1 MTETFSPISWLIV
14 GLPVLSFL
22 VIGFVIVVSG
32 KTQRLAR
39 AVAPWVLI
47 ACLIAALVISA
58 GALRETLARN
68 TQAAQQVVADDNGSS
83 FNHEGEGEGEALPL
97 SVWYQKSIDWMTP
110 EPATVQPETSAV
122 TPNLPV
128 DRTLRVG
135 VLLDPLAAVML
146 LVVVLVSLLVQIYSF
161 GYMKREEHPR
171 FYLFMSLFTASMLG
185 LVISSS
191 LLQLFIFWELV
202 GLCSYLLI
210 GFWYHKPE
218 AARAAIKAFVVTR
231 FGDLG
236 LLFAVV
242 FLWLGYGNL
251 SFDTLSTAI
260 GHNATLAPVSMSVI
274 ALLIFFGAMGKSAQ
288 FPLHIWL
295 PDAMEGPTSV
305 SALIHAAT
313 MVAAGIFLVART
325 FFIFQAGPSSLVV
338 VVLIGAFT
346 ALFAASIGLVQTDMK
361 KVMAYSTIS
370 QLGYMMMGL
379 GLAAPAAA
387 FFHLTTHAFFKA
399 LLFLTAGSVIHAA
412 HTQNIWEM
420 GGLFKKMKVTAITC
434 LIGGLALAGIVPLA
448 GFFSKDKLLEA
459 ALDVAHGKN
468 AIVAGVISPGL
479 GWLILIMA
487 LVTVLMTA
495 FYTTRMWTLV
505 FLGKP
510 RTPEAE
516 HAHESPFSMTFALI
530 VLAAITVVAG
540 FWLVPGLTAMEWR
553 GHNGFALSPVGIV
566 GFLLAVGGIAW
577 GYLVY
582 SKAPAKEPL
591 LKLGVIYTG
600 MVNLWW
606 VNAFFVW
613 LAGHVVLGLGS
624 FIRWFDKTVVDGGL
638 VDGTAWITGRIGH
651 TFRRVGA
658 GPLPGQLQYYAFVI
672 FLIAVLVIL
681 GMSGY
686 ATVFHSMGA
695 FGR

>member
-14 GLPVLSFL
+14 ALPVLSFL
-22 VIGFVIVVSG
+22 LIALVIVVSG
-32 KTQRLAR
+32 KTQRFAR
-39 AVAPWVLI
+39 AVSPWVLV
-47 ACLIAALVISA
+47 ACLAAALVISL
-58 GALRETLARN
+58 GALRETLARDTEATHLVTA
-68 TQAAQQVVADDNGSS
+68 TQDHGGAHHRDTEP
-83 FNHEGEGEGEALPL
+83 HPL
-97 SVWYQKSIDWMTP
+97 GTWYQKSIDWMVP
-110 EPATVQPETSAV
+110 EPATEQVETSAV
-122 TPNLPV
+122 LPKPPT

-146 LVVVLVSLLVQIYSF
+146 VVVLVVSLLVQIYSF

-171 FYLFMSLFTASMLG
+171 FYLYMSLFTASMLG

-236 LLFAVV
+236 LLFAVI

-251 SFDTLSTAI
+251 SFDALSDAI
-260 GHNATLAPVSMSVI
+260 RMDATLAPVSMAVI

-325 FFIFQAGPSSLVV
+325 FFIFEAGPSSLLVV
-338 VVLIGAFT
+338 ALIGAFT
-346 ALFAASIGLVQTDMK
+346 ALLAASIALAQTDMK

-379 GLAAPAAA
+379 GLAVPAAA

-399 LLFLTAGSVIHAA
+399 LLFLTAGSVIHAV

-420 GGLFKKMKVTAITC
+420 GGLWKKMKVTAITC
-434 LIGGLALAGIVPLA
+434 AIGGLALAGIPLLA
-448 GFFSKDKLLEA
+448 GFFSKDKLLEGA
-459 ALDVAHGKN
+459 WEAMLGRAHG
-468 AIVAGVISPGL
+468 AAAASIGAGVGT
-479 GWLILIMA
+479 LILVMA
-487 LVTVLMTA
+487 LAGVVMTA
-495 FYTTRMWTLV
+495 FYTARMWTLV

-510 RTPEAE
+510 RSHGAE
-516 HAHESPFSMTFALI
+516 HAHESPFSMTFALV
-530 VLAAITVVAG
+530 VLAAITLVAG
-540 FWLVPGLTAMEWR
+540 FWLVPGLTEMQWR
-553 GHNGFALSPVGIV
+553 ADNGFHHLSPVGII
-566 GFLLAVGGIAW
+566 GFILAVGGILW
-577 GYLVY
+577 GYRVY
-582 SKAPAKEPL
+582 SKAPAEEPL
-591 LKLGVIYTG
+591 CKLGFVYAG

-606 VNAFFVW
+606 INAFFVW
-613 LAGHVVLGLGS
+613 LAGTVVLGLGS
-624 FIRWFDKTVVDGGL
+624 FIRWFDKTVIDGGL
-638 VDGTAWITGRIGH
+638 VDGTAWLTGRVGH

-681 GMSGY
+681 GVSFFGSLGL
-686 ATVFHSMGA
+686 TMGVA
-695 FGR
+695 GR